1 MCVFYVGTL
10 CAGWF
15 GLGWAHDDFFVARH
29 MIMHYSCIS
38 TFISLFLVLFVDWC
52 FSTCLSLSLLV
63 CTWHL
68 SAKLIRPET
77 LFVPEHLLPTLL
89 HFMSGSVM
97 RRPVRTSQRTSRN
110 VAFIRNAMLSYWIS
124 LIPLYPFLFT
134 VRVGSLFVRSWWVI
148 LLWPYRSFTLI
159 CTDSIIL
166 YLVSLL
172 PFEVF
177 IL

>member
-1 MCVFYVGTL
+1 MHCITFAFSQCFMHYRCVFYVGTL

-52 FSTCLSLSLLV
+52 FSACLSLSRIV

-68 SAKLIRPET
+68 SAKLIRLET
-77 LFVPEHLLPTLL
+77 LFVPEHLLLTLL

-110 VAFIRNAMLSYWIS
+110 VAFIRNAMLSYWTS

-134 VRVGSLFVRSWWVI
+134 VRVGSLFVRSW
-148 LLWPYRSFTLI
+148 
-159 CTDSIIL
+159 
-166 YLVSLL
+166 
-172 PFEVF
+172 
-177 IL
+177 